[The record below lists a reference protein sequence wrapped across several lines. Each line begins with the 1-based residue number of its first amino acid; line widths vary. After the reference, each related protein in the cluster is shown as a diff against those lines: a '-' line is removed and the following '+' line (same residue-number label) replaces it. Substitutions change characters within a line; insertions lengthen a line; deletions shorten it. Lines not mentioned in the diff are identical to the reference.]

1 MTMTTA
7 RLFASV
13 STCWLVLASFMVLP
27 APALAQ
33 RDAGAKAR
41 GDFTFYA
48 RSGGSHMNA
57 AHAHASHYY
66 GYLGGTH
73 TVSPRVVRMAGST
86 INHHLDLTEQHLD
99 GMREYFVSTDDAAS
113 IAAIDATRQHLADAK
128 HYHAL
133 AESTARRSPQ
143 DIASIRGH
151 VDQVRTSLDKAT
163 TSYGELL
170 TTHGLA
176 DEQIVKPSPQS
187 APATN

>member
-1 MTMTTA
+1 MTTA
-7 RLFASV
+7 RLSV
-13 STCWLVLASFMVLP
+13 SAPACWLALASLAMLP

-66 GYLGGTH
+66 GYLGGTQA
-73 TVSPRVVRMAGST
+73 VSPRVVRMAGST
-86 INHHLDLTEQHLD
+86 INHHLDLAEQHLD
-99 GMREYFVSTDDAAS
+99 GMRDYFVSTDDAAS
-113 IAAIDATRQHLADAK
+113 IAAIDATRRHLADAK

-143 DIASIRGH
+143 DIASIRGN
-151 VDQVRTSLDKAT
+151 VDELRTSLDQAT
-163 TSYGELL
+163 TSYGTLL

-176 DEQIVKPSPQS
+176 DERVVKPSPQP